1 MTTESIHIRLPKKIM
16 DRVREIADKKGST
29 PATIIKQTVCEQ
41 LN

>member
-1 MTTESIHIRLPKKIM
+1 MTTESIHIRMPKKTM
-16 DRVREIADKKGST
+16 DKIRVIADKKGST